1 MSGPLEGVRILDVT
15 TVLMGPYATQILGDL
30 GADVI
35 KVEPPAGDNVRGIG
49 PARHPGM
56 GGIFLHANR
65 SKRSVVL
72 DLKQPAGREALLKLA
87 ATCDVLIYNV
97 RPQAMARLGLSY
109 QELAQVNPAILYVG
123 VYGYDQRGPYAARAA
138 YDDLIQGAVGIPALS
153 VQAGGETPRYAPSA
167 IADRIVGISAAN
179 AVSAGLYHRAR
190 TGQGQAIDVPMF
202 ETMAQLIL
210 GDHMA
215 GQSFEPPLG
224 PAGYPRIL
232 NADRRP
238 YATLNGHICVLI
250 YADKQWAAFFE
261 LIGQPG
267 RESADPRFRD
277 IGTRTQHIHA
287 IYRLVSDE
295 IAKRSTEEWL
305 EAFEAAD
312 IPAMPMHTVES
323 LLRDPQ
329 LEAVG
334 FFSTV
339 EHPSEGKLRTMAV
352 PSRWSGTPP
361 APSRPAPRLGEHSVE
376 VLKEAGYPDAAIA
389 ALLRDGVTSMAADA
403 AAATGAVHD

>member
-35 KVEPPAGDNVRGIG
+35 KVEPPSGDNVRGIG
-49 PARHPGM
+49 PARHAGM

-65 SKRSVVL
+65 SKRSIVL
-72 DLKQPAGREALLKLA
+72 DLKRPEGREALLRLA

-109 QELAQVNPAILYVG
+109 QELAQANPAILYVG

-153 VQAGGETPRYAPSA
+153 VQAGSETPRYAPSA

-224 PAGYPRIL
+224 PPGYPRIL

-238 YATLNGHICVLI
+238 YATLDGHICVLL

-267 RESADPRFRD
+267 RASSDPRFRD

-287 IYRLVSDE
+287 IYRLVSDA
-295 IAKRSTEEWL
+295 IATRTTGEWL
-305 EAFEAAD
+305 AAFEAAD

-323 LLRDPQ
+323 LLRDPH
-329 LEAVG
+329 LDAIG
-334 FFSTV
+334 FFNSV
-339 EHPSEGKLRTMAV
+339 EHPSEGRLRTMAV
-352 PSRWSGTPP
+352 PSRWSATPP
-361 APSRPAPRLGEHSVE
+361 DPARQAPRLGEHSVE
-376 VLKEAGYPDAAIA
+376 VLKEAGYGDDAID
-389 ALLRDGVTSMAADA
+389 ALLRKGVTLAAVGGSA
-403 AAATGAVHD
+403 AAGGGHD